1 MNNLFE
7 EVCLT
12 YFYILVHVSDLNKI
26 VCMRFKKSH
35 DPTEAEKKSQLRQL
49 LN

>member
-12 YFYILVHVSDLNKI
+12 YFYILMLHVTNLKKI
-26 VCMRFKKSH
+26 VSVGMHFKKSH
-35 DPTEAEKKSQLRQL
+35 DPTEAEKKS
-49 LN
+49 